1 MSKPV
6 RQVTIT
12 TLDEKSGTVKAVFDT
27 GSFYSI
33 LRADKVPEG
42 AAVLERKKPLVLKAA
57 AQDTRLTVTA
67 EVVLIMKLGDKEIE
81 DVVSVS
87 SDLAQEMLVGAGTMQ
102 RWDISV
108 LNRNGN
114 TEVDI
119 GTDRRDPE
127 VNEVV

>member
-12 TLDEKSGTVKAVFDT
+12 TLDEKTGTANAVFDT

-33 LRADKVPEG
+33 LRADKVPVG
-42 AAVLERKKPLVLKAA
+42 AAVLERKKPLILKAA
-57 AQDTRLTVTA
+57 AKDTRPTVTA
-67 EVVLIMKLGDKEIE
+67 DVTLIVRLGDKEIV
-81 DVVSVS
+81 DMVSVS
-87 SDLAQEMLVGAGTMQ
+87 PDLSQEMLVGAGTMQ
-102 RWDISV
+102 KWDINV
-108 LNRNGN
+108 LNRNGR